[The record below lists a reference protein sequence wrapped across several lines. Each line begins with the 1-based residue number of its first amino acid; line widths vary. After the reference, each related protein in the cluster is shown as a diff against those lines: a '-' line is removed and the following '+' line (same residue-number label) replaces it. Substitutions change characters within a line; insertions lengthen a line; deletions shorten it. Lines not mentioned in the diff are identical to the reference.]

1 MANELQLIAVV
12 AKQIR
17 DLKQAFTALSKQA
30 GPKGD
35 KGERGEKGAPG
46 IRGERGGRG
55 PQGPRGPEGP
65 RGPAGPKGTKGDP
78 GEKGDTG
85 EQGLPPAH
93 EWKGTKLRF
102 RDPDGRWGAL
112 VDLKGDKGSGGGT
125 VVLGGGGG
133 GGSGPAWNP
142 ELLPEAG
149 PDTPT
154 EFIVKQDGEWV
165 RASFTQLQLWLG
177 VSNPTSPQFTYTDGV
192 LSRIDYSDGSFKVF
206 TYGGNGQLS
215 AIDYTVGAVTTRKN
229 FVYDT
234 NGVLLSINEAPL

>member
-12 AKQIR
+12 AKQLR
-17 DLKQAFTALSKQA
+17 DLKQAFTTLSKQA

-46 IRGERGGRG
+46 IRGERGERG

-65 RGPAGPKGTKGDP
+65 RGPAGPKGTKGDR

-125 VVLGGGGG
+125 VVLGGAAAP
-133 GGSGPAWNP
+133 SPAPAISEETGPA
-142 ELLPEAG
+142 
-149 PDTPT
+149 
-154 EFIVKQDGEWV
+154 
-165 RASFTQLQLWLG
+165 
-177 VSNPTSPQFTYTDGV
+177 FTYTSGLV
-192 LSRIDYSDGSFKVF
+192 SRIDYDSGNYKLF
-206 TYGGNGQLS
+206 TYTSGVLTQ
-215 AIDYTVGAVTTRKN
+215 IDYVRPGSTTIRKD
-229 FVYDT
+229 FTYSGDS
-234 NGVLLSINEAPL
+234 LSSITQTEV